1 MPVQGEKICPN
12 HEKLSHHYLWAVA
25 FCGSRSTFFVLSP
38 HHHLPAAAPPKL
50 IYILMAT
57 FELEVRSLII
67 FMSFTKMSSA
77 FLQPFLEWLIAL
89 LCQEDSH
96 HVDKVDKPYRSLMLM
111 TEIFMDVFL
120 MKILLLLL

>member
-1 MPVQGEKICPN
+1 MGSSI
-12 HEKLSHHYLWAVA
+12 LW
-25 FCGSRSTFFVLSP
+25 FLIDFFVLSP
-38 HHHLPAAAPPKL
+38 HRHLPAAAAAPPKL

-120 MKILLLLL
+120 MKILLLLLLL